1 MIEEASTLHSDRC
14 AVICMYVVTQCAQS
28 PHAPTPTCTIHSC
41 TPTHSVYTL
50 ERGGGGGGDI
60 YSHGVGSIW
69 LSERNPLRFATRPA
83 NLLVVGLT
91 VRGSSG
97 LGRAHL
103 VGGLP
108 RLRVPRQNS
117 EFGVVV
123 RVGDAVGRVVRLRLH
138 RQYRALLHLPVR
150 DARRICKQQEKEAC
164 DVEKQRWA
172 RVDEDHTTV

>member
-1 MIEEASTLHSDRC
+1 MHVCGHTVCTISTRTHTHVRHTLLPYTH
-14 AVICMYVVTQCAQS
+14 TQC
-28 PHAPTPTCTIHSC
+28 IH
-41 TPTHSVYTL
+41 PG
-50 ERGGGGGGDI
+50 EGGGGGGRGGGDI

-69 LSERNPLRFATRPA
+69 LSERNSLRFATRPA